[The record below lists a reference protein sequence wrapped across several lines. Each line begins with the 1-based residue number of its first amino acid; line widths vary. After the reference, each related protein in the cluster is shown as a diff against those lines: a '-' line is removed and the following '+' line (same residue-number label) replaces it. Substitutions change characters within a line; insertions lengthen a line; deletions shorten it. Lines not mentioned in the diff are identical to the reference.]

1 MEDNENIII
10 DPMEEDIDTILP
22 DGWAEGDDIFSDDE
36 WTGTEE
42 ADESAEEPAQESE
55 DGETSEDAD
64 PAPTTEQDESPDDNG
79 EPQEEAP
86 TTEQATEEKPNT
98 KLKFRARVDRED
110 LDVEMDESELPTVYQ
125 KAQNH
130 DRAQAKLAKMSP
142 MLEKAERLSRSLGY
156 ENLEA
161 MLSSAEEN
169 YQSAEVKRLV
179 GEGVHEEVA
188 KDMVARKMAAAAGA
202 APAAEEKPEEAEQ
215 VSTPTSAP
223 AERDF
228 KAEIQELYRVN
239 PKWQGKQ
246 LPDEVARTCVQ
257 TGKKL
262 VDVVAEYEARQAKA
276 ETAKL
281 RKENQILKQNAA
293 SAAKAPVKGVTGG
306 GVTDT
311 KAKDDFE
318 MGFDSDDW

>member
-36 WTGTEE
+36 WTGEAQ
-42 ADESAEEPAQESE
+42 ADESEEDPEQESE
-55 DGETSEDAD
+55 DGETSEDED
-64 PAPTTEQDESPDDNG
+64 PAPTTEQDETPDDNG

-86 TTEQATEEKPNT
+86 TTEQVTEEKPNT

-110 LDVEMDESELPTVYQ
+110 RDVEMDESELPTVYQ
-125 KAQNH
+125 KAQAT
-130 DRAQAKLAKMSP
+130 DRYQAKLAKMSP
-142 MLEKAERLSRSLGY
+142 MLDKAERLSRSLGY

-161 MLSSAEEN
+161 MLNSAEEN
-169 YQSAEVKRLV
+169 YLSAEVKRLV

-188 KDMVARKMAAAAGA
+188 KDMVARRMASAAAAESTQDA
-202 APAAEEKPEEAEQ
+202 TEEPAQ
-215 VSTPTSAP
+215 VSEPTSEPP
-223 AERDF
+223 ARDF

-239 PKWQGKQ
+239 PAWRGKQ
-246 LPDEVARTCVQ
+246 LPDEVAKACAI
-257 TGKKL
+257 GNKKL
-262 VDVVAEYEARQAKA
+262 VDAVAEYEARQTKA
-276 ETAKL
+276 EAVKL

-306 GVTDT
+306 GATDT

>member
-10 DPMEEDIDTILP
+10 EPMEEEDEALLP

-64 PAPTTEQDESPDDNG
+64 PAPTTEQEESPDDKG
-79 EPQEEAP
+79 TSQEEAP
-86 TTEQATEEKPNT
+86 TTEQVTENKPNT

-110 LDVEMDESELPTVYQ
+110 RDVEMDESELPTVYQ
-125 KAQNH
+125 KAQAT
-130 DRAQAKLAKMSP
+130 DRYQAKLAKMSP
-142 MLEKAERLSRSLGY
+142 MLDKAERLSRSLGY
-156 ENLEA
+156 ESLEA
-161 MLSSAEEN
+161 MLASAEEN

-188 KDMVARKMAAAAGA
+188 KDMVARRMASAAAAA
-202 APAAEEKPEEAEQ
+202 QEKTYEPEQESA
-215 VSTPTSAP
+215 PTSAEP
-223 AERDF
+223 TARDF
-228 KAEIQELYRVN
+228 KAETMELLKAKPELY
-239 PKWQGKQ
+239 GKK
-246 LPDEVARTCVQ
+246 LPDEVIQACVHGNKRLLDAY
-257 TGKKL
+257 T
-262 VDVVAEYEARQAKA
+262 EYEARQTKA

-306 GVTDT
+306 GATDT
-311 KAKDDFE
+311 KPKDDFE